1 MSLDAAWAL
10 RWIELAA
17 ADVAEQRDY
26 LVDLDRAIGDGD
38 HGENMD
44 RGFRAAVE
52 ALSEAQPG
60 SVAEVLKTVA
70 KTLMSTVGGAA
81 GPLYGTAF
89 LRASKA
95 AGGGD
100 LDGVGVAAVIEGALS
115 GIQARGK
122 ATTGEKTMVDA
133 WTPAL
138 ETARAVAEAG
148 GDAGVVLEAAAT
160 AAEAGAAAT
169 EPLRATKGRASY
181 LGERSIGHLDPGAV
195 STSLILRAAVRARR
209 MHKDAAFLKSVL
221 VPGGSVPAEEI
232 CQVLA
237 QDEPFAPLFANT
249 ALFAAAQAGA
259 EIRFVTNDLT
269 LSDGMRMFAPT
280 GSAEESNTGLCVLAA
295 HEKYDILITGD
306 LSQNEEYRLL
316 SQNELRGIE
325 LLVAGHH
332 GAATSTSD
340 ALLAQTGARTVIL
353 SVGADNSYG
362 HPAAQTLARIQNAG
376 AAIYRTDEM
385 GTIVIR
391 GGN

>member
-17 ADVAEQRDY
+17 AQVAEQRDY

-44 RGFRAAVE
+44 RGFKAALE
-52 ALSEAQPG
+52 ALGQAQPG

-95 AGGGD
+95 AG
-100 LDGVGVAAVIEGALS
+100 DGELAGAGVAAVIAGALN

-138 ETARAVAEAG
+138 EAARAAAEAG
-148 GDAGVVLEAAAT
+148 SDPVAVLEAAAT

-169 EPLRATKGRASY
+169 EPMRATKGRASY

-195 STSLILRAAVRARR
+195 STSLILRAAVRA
-209 MHKDAAFLKSVL
+209 
-221 VPGGSVPAEEI
+221 
-232 CQVLA
+232 
-237 QDEPFAPLFANT
+237 
-249 ALFAAAQAGA
+249 AG
-259 EIRFVTNDLT
+259 E
-269 LSDGMRMFAPT
+269 
-280 GSAEESNTGLCVLAA
+280 
-295 HEKYDILITGD
+295 
-306 LSQNEEYRLL
+306 
-316 SQNELRGIE
+316 
-325 LLVAGHH
+325 
-332 GAATSTSD
+332 
-340 ALLAQTGARTVIL
+340 
-353 SVGADNSYG
+353 
-362 HPAAQTLARIQNAG
+362 AG
-376 AAIYRTDEM
+376 AA
-385 GTIVIR
+385 
-391 GGN
+391 

>member
-1 MSLDAAWAL
+1 MSLDAAWAR

-44 RGFRAAVE
+44 RGFKAAVE
-52 ALSEAQPG
+52 ALGQAQPA

-95 AGGGD
+95 AGDGD
-100 LDGVGVAAVIEGALS
+100 LDGAGVAAVIAGALD

-138 ETARAVAEAG
+138 EAARAAAESGSDPA
-148 GDAGVVLEAAAT
+148 AVLEAAAT

-169 EPLRATKGRASY
+169 EPMRATKGRASY

-195 STSLILRAAVRARR
+195 STSLILRAAVRA
-209 MHKDAAFLKSVL
+209 
-221 VPGGSVPAEEI
+221 
-232 CQVLA
+232 
-237 QDEPFAPLFANT
+237 
-249 ALFAAAQAGA
+249 AG
-259 EIRFVTNDLT
+259 EV
-269 LSDGMRMFAPT
+269 
-280 GSAEESNTGLCVLAA
+280 
-295 HEKYDILITGD
+295 
-306 LSQNEEYRLL
+306 
-316 SQNELRGIE
+316 
-325 LLVAGHH
+325 
-332 GAATSTSD
+332 GAA
-340 ALLAQTGARTVIL
+340 
-353 SVGADNSYG
+353 
-362 HPAAQTLARIQNAG
+362 
-376 AAIYRTDEM
+376 
-385 GTIVIR
+385 
-391 GGN
+391 

>member
-44 RGFRAAVE
+44 RGFKAAVE
-52 ALSEAQPG
+52 ALGQAQPG

-138 ETARAVAEAG
+138 EAARAVAEAG

-195 STSLILRAAVRARR
+195 STSLILRAAAR
-209 MHKDAAFLKSVL
+209 
-221 VPGGSVPAEEI
+221 
-232 CQVLA
+232 
-237 QDEPFAPLFANT
+237 
-249 ALFAAAQAGA
+249 
-259 EIRFVTNDLT
+259 
-269 LSDGMRMFAPT
+269 
-280 GSAEESNTGLCVLAA
+280 
-295 HEKYDILITGD
+295 
-306 LSQNEEYRLL
+306 
-316 SQNELRGIE
+316 
-325 LLVAGHH
+325 
-332 GAATSTSD
+332 AATEGQD
-340 ALLAQTGARTVIL
+340 A
-353 SVGADNSYG
+353 
-362 HPAAQTLARIQNAG
+362 
-376 AAIYRTDEM
+376 
-385 GTIVIR
+385 
-391 GGN
+391 